1 MLEETVAVLREKEEA
16 GKLRLSSVAFDGTVA
31 EIQEAGI
38 DNLRSYHAPTV
49 VERMGD
55 GVLLEKLNLLY
66 YYGNRV
72 RSYDVDADALRAR
85 IGNGDESI

>member
-1 MLEETVAVLREKEEA
+1 
-16 GKLRLSSVAFDGTVA
+16 
-31 EIQEAGI
+31 
-38 DNLRSYHAPTV
+38 
-49 VERMGD
+49 MGD

-85 IGNGDESI
+85 IGNGEESI